1 MIWRWFW
8 REWRSPSLLIVWLAL
23 TLAVACVLALGSISD
38 RMEKGLSQQS
48 RDFIAADRVLRSAH
62 PITEAWLQD
71 AEKQGLKVSRQL
83 SFMTMTFAGS
93 VDDNT
98 PPQLADVKA
107 TDVAYPLY
115 GDLQTQPPGIKP
127 EPGTVLAAP
136 RLMALLNIKVGDNLE
151 VGDATFKVAG
161 EIIQE
166 PDSGFNPFQTAP
178 RLIMN
183 LADVPKTGAVQPG
196 SRLTYRYMFAG
207 SPESIATYG
216 EAIKGLLK
224 PDQRWYGM
232 EDSEGALG
240 KSLQRSQQFLLLS
253 ALLTLMLSIAAV
265 AVAMGHYCRSRYD
278 LVAVLKTLG
287 AGRRSLQKL
296 IIGQWVAVLLLAAV
310 SGSIIGLGFE
320 ALLMKMLA
328 PVLPAALP
336 PSGIWPWIWSMGSL
350 VVISLLVGARP
361 YKQLLAT
368 QPLRVLRNDVV
379 ANVWPLRWFI
389 PVMLVIIVSLLAAL
403 VGGSTLLWSLL
414 AGVVVLS
421 LLLGAIGWGSL
432 LLLRRLTVRSLSL
445 RLAINRLVRQPWVT
459 LSQLAAFS
467 MSFMLLALL
476 LVLRGDLL
484 SRWEQQLPPDSP
496 NYFLL
501 NITKDQ
507 IPQVTDFLRQHHA
520 EPEQFY
526 PIVRVRLTHINQQ
539 VATDIIKPDDAA
551 GEAVNRELNLTWMD
565 GLPDHNPLVAGD
577 GPPKA
582 GEVSIDEGLAG
593 RMGVKLGDSVTFSG
607 DTQEFS
613 AKVTSL
619 RKVDWDSLRPNFY
632 FIFPPGALDAQPQSW
647 LTSFRYQGDGQAI
660 TQLNRQFPT
669 LSLLDIGSILKQVG
683 QVLQQVSRALE
694 VMVILVMLC
703 GGLLLLAQIQV
714 GMRQRRQEL
723 IVYRTLGAS
732 KKLLR
737 GTLWC
742 EFAVLGLVAGIAA
755 AVGAEAALW
764 LLTRKVFD
772 FPWEPNIVLWWSVP
786 LVSAV
791 LLSLCGGWMGVRLL
805 RGRALFK
812 AYGG

>member
-8 REWRSPSLLIVWLAL
+8 REWRQPSLLIVWLAL
-23 TLAVACVLALGSISD
+23 TLAVSCVLALGSISD

-71 AEKQGLKVSRQL
+71 AQKQGLKVSRQL
-83 SFMTMTFAGS
+83 SFMTMTFAG
-93 VDDNT
+93 DT
-98 PPQLADVKA
+98 PQLADVKA
-107 TDVAYPLY
+107 TDLVYPLY
-115 GDLQTQPPGIKP
+115 GDLQTQPPGVKP

-136 RLMALLNIKVGDNLE
+136 RLMALLNVKVGDHLE
-151 VGDATFKVAG
+151 VGDATLKIAG

-183 LADVPKTGAVQPG
+183 LADVPKTGAIQPG

-207 SPESIATYG
+207 SAENIHTYG

-310 SGSIIGLGFE
+310 TGSVIGLGFE

-389 PVMLVIIVSLLAAL
+389 PVMLVIVVGLLAAL
-403 VGGSTLLWSLL
+403 VGGSM
-414 AGVVVLS
+414 
-421 LLLGAIGWGSL
+421 
-432 LLLRRLTVRSLSL
+432 LLLRRISVSKLPL

-507 IPQVTDFLRQHHA
+507 VPQVTDFLRQHQA

-526 PIVRVRLTHINQQ
+526 PIIRVRLTQINQH

-593 RMGVKLGDSVTFSG
+593 RLGVKMGDSVTFSG
-607 DTQEFS
+607 DTQDFS
-613 AKVTSL
+613 AKITSL

-647 LTSFRYQGDGQAI
+647 LTSFRYHGDDSTI
-660 TQLNRQFPT
+660 TQFNRQFPT
-669 LSLLDIGSILKQVG
+669 VSMMDIGSILRQVG

-737 GTLWC
+737 STLWC

-764 LLTRKVFD
+764 ILQRKVFD
-772 FPWEPNIVLWWSVP
+772 FPWEPNYLMWIAVP
-786 LVSAV
+786 VVSAL
-791 LLSLCGGWMGVRLL
+791 LLSVCGGWLGVRLL
-805 RGRALFK
+805 RGRALFRQ
-812 AYGG
+812 YDS